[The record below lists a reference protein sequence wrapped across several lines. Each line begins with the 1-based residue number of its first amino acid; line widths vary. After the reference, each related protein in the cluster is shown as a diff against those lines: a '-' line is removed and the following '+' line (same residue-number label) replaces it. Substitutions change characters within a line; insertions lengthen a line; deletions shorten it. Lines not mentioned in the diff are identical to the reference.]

1 MKLDIV
7 MFCKESVIYWLVF
20 CDIVITVERN
30 KRQFKLALRH
40 FKYQNI
46 ITKNINLQL
55 LLEDFLL

>member
-1 MKLDIV
+1 

-20 CDIVITVERN
+20 CDIVSTVERN

-40 FKYQNI
+40 QIQNI

>member
-7 MFCKESVIYWLVF
+7 MFCKESVIYWLGF

-40 FKYQNI
+40 FKFKI
-46 ITKNINLQL
+46 
-55 LLEDFLL
+55 